1 MAEFKVEYMEG
12 MQYVDVHLNN
22 ETVRVEAGALSYL
35 KGDITVH
42 SELIPSIKGLI
53 TSLLA
58 DESIYRPTYTGTGII
73 TLESSLGGFHVI
85 ELKGESWI
93 LERGAYWAS
102 EGRVNLSFHRE
113 NLMTSIW
120 AGEGLVYLQTKV
132 AGYGK
137 VVVTTRGPIEEH
149 VLGRGERLVAE
160 GMYVIARTPDVKFKI
175 KRPTKNYFGR
185 FTSGEHFVRVF
196 EGPGK
201 VLLNPAPYWRYWM
214 MTQKHGG
221 SDFPSQATF

>member
-22 ETVRVEAGALSYL
+22 ETVRAEAGALSYL
-35 KGDITVH
+35 KGDIAIH
-42 SELIPSIKGLI
+42 SELIPSITGLI

-58 DESIYRPTYTGTGII
+58 DESVYRPTYTGTGII

-93 LERGAYWAS
+93 LERGTYWAS

-120 AGEGLVYLQTKV
+120 AGEGLVYLQKLLWAIHV
-132 AGYGK
+132 WRAFCSSF
-137 VVVTTRGPIEEH
+137 RGAWESIAQPRSLLALLDDDAETWWIGLPFSGD
-149 VLGRGERLVAE
+149 VLGLRE
-160 GMYVIARTPDVKFKI
+160 FH
-175 KRPTKNYFGR
+175 
-185 FTSGEHFVRVF
+185 S
-196 EGPGK
+196 
-201 VLLNPAPYWRYWM
+201 
-214 MTQKHGG
+214 
-221 SDFPSQATF
+221 

>member
-12 MQYVDVHLNN
+12 MQYVDVHMNN
-22 ETVRVEAGALSYL
+22 ETVRVEAGALSYM
-35 KGDITVH
+35 KGDIAIH
-42 SELIPSIKGLI
+42 SELIPSITGLI

-58 DESIYRPTYTGTGII
+58 DESVYRPTYTGTGII

-132 AGYGK
+132 AGHGK
-137 VVVTTRGPIEEH
+137 VVVTTRGPVEEH
-149 VLGRGERLVAE
+149 VLGRGQRLVAE
-160 GMYVIARTPDVKFKI
+160 GMYVIARTPDVKFNI

-185 FTSGEHFVRVF
+185 FTSGESFVRVF

-214 MTQKHGG
+214 MAQKQGG
-221 SDFPSQATF
+221 SDYPSQATF